1 MDLNKERL
9 LHKYKSAMKAFATL
23 EEASGDIISAKDFAA
38 CEHKDPEKVY
48 KIYRDSLIQRFEY
61 TFDATW
67 KYVAEFLAADGRI
80 IENPSPKA
88 VFRECLKAKILS
100 EKEVRLAITMVDHRN
115 LTTHAYNEAVVEE
128 IIEHMQ
134 QYITLVQ
141 HLLQRTHM
149 E

>member
-9 LHKYKSAMKAFATL
+9 LHKYKNAMKAFATL
-23 EEASGDIISAKDFAA
+23 EEANNDIISTKDYAA
-38 CEHKDPEKVY
+38 CEHKNPEKVY

-67 KYVAEFLAADGRI
+67 KYVAEFLEASGRI

-100 EKEVRLAITMVDHRN
+100 EEEVRLAIAMVDHRN

-134 QYITLVQ
+134 RYITLIQ
-141 HLLQRTHM
+141 HLLQGTRI